1 MKKIILFIV
10 SAALLSNVTAVAPE
24 FRYVCTVC
32 GRIDTYNKP
41 TTVFCDKDRRYMIR
55 KY

>member
-1 MKKIILFIV
+1 MKKSILFIV
-10 SAALLSNVTAVAPE
+10 SVALLSIVKAAAPE

-41 TTVFCDKDRRYMIR
+41 TTVFCEKDRRYMIR

>member
-1 MKKIILFIV
+1 MKRIALIM
-10 SAALLSNVTAVAPE
+10 SAVLLASTAAAPLE
-24 FRYVCTVC
+24 FKYVCTVC